1 MPLTSPD
8 GYLDFTNAVPRA
20 VKMVATSNVG
30 IGTSSPIY
38 ALDVHGTSNTGPLT
52 VSSLTLANGAIEGDL
67 NISGN
72 LVYTSNTTTVVN
84 SNVVVEYTGPHGRDP
99 KEVALKKYPEIAFA
113 EGKFDANDST
123 NTYVQ
128 AGYTVTAST
137 GYFGGNSTLVAWKV
151 HTGIKGGSDFY
162 SSETAANQGGTAGF
176 IGTSNTYVGNST
188 LGGISGEWV
197 KTGFPFPVKIKH
209 VNVTVRDSSY
219 AAFDWQSPSTFYIIG
234 SHDGT
239 TWSSA
244 LGSVTDRQYTASDL
258 TERVTLTNNE
268 YYKYYAVVVTKV
280 SGDRD
285 IVSIDEI
292 EYYGYEEDPPV
303 GDSSLDATFK
313 SVLNTPQTTGV
324 QVYVD
329 AKLSSDF
336 TNQMTDPTP
345 VGTAVTHNDTGKYWE
360 LTGALTSNV
369 TVEANTFL
377 EGDQPH
383 AVSVWFNSSNL
394 EANTANT
401 CVFTISDQENLD
413 SYNLDLQSN
422 TWHNLTYSYQ
432 GEGGSRVTYL
442 DGRKVSEDQA
452 EDTFGDYPPF
462 AMTGYSQGGYV
473 VSASTD
479 AYATTGFYTWKAF
492 NDVQGNEGWHA
503 GEYNDGSTWHATYVA
518 DAGGAV
524 YDTTNYSRSI
534 AGIDGEWL
542 KIEMPHK
549 LVVDYLNLKSR
560 GTTTATAQSPKDFK
574 ILGSNDDT
582 NWDVLATHMGVT
594 YSTTGENHVVSATKG
609 YKYLAIVVTRVQN
622 ATGNSHLSIGELSYH
637 GHRENDLVRLPD
649 PTHVLKYPHV
659 TLTEDARRGYVVS
672 ASGNHSNGNHPT
684 WKAFDGDITNDWQI
698 NGGRYSNSGGV
709 YTHNAGETTVTNVQS
724 RVGDWVQ
731 LESPHKI
738 RVKTMKFTPIATYG
752 QERSPATGVLV
763 GSNDDGSTWTEI
775 KVFDVTADGT
785 PTSYTA
791 ASSTIL
797 AIDSGSNSTPG
808 YYKIHRL
815 IWLTLYTASQTTY
828 ADRAAVADLEFY
840 GTGVDSIP
848 IQIGG
853 GNIDRVANFRVYDR
867 FVEEDQALEIWD
879 AQKEEF
885 GRAKSSMTLHK
896 GRLGIGTDEPQG
908 RLAVADEPDPDA
920 YGLQEFPPRGMT
932 EYETYIEEHG
942 VFRASAGTKD
952 ASAGQAYLAFNKT
965 LFERGWHGGPENDG
979 RYTNSLYLG
988 TLSNGGYLGDWIRL
1002 DLPYK
1007 VKLNSSLLY
1016 HRDSTSYVGRMPKK
1030 GVILGSNDDGGS
1042 WELVHSWDNETYSAF
1057 RGKRF
1062 DINSNSY
1069 FKSFI
1074 LVVQELVNTAT
1085 NDPVNLGEWRLFGYR
1100 EQVTKQSVLH
1110 DGQLTLTKNLTVPS
1124 IGPSVTDTRHV
1135 VPRRHRLVV
1144 EFDTSTNPT
1153 DLATVKDTSGMGND
1167 GTLRP
1172 SAHYSIKEKA
1182 FVFDGSGDYIDT
1194 GVLSPS
1200 LAGAHPHS
1208 VSVWFKTNAAS
1219 GLQFVTC
1226 LGEKNG
1232 TTGDRRFS
1240 AIRVNGSSL
1249 QFWQWS
1255 NDLSKSGVISAD
1267 VWYHVVAVYLGGGTS
1282 QSTML
1287 MYLNGERI
1295 TSWDSDTTD
1304 GGVLG
1309 LVSPSFAVGED
1320 IARSTYNFNGQI
1332 SKPLVYDTVLA
1343 VAEVKTLYAM
1353 GRGDPYHVTNF
1364 QNTLVGINLGDGRA
1378 PRSALDV
1385 RDQIYARTS
1394 TVSTFT
1400 GQHRCVPEEP
1410 VEKGLIVSAKKNRF
1424 VKLNG
1429 GLDTGK
1435 SAITI
1440 DESLPV
1446 VSLSSVA
1453 KDKACFGVVSSM
1465 EEANSLVRVETVGGV
1480 ISDAPKT
1487 LGDNRAIVNS
1497 VGEGAIWVV
1506 NTGGHLESGDYI
1518 TTSNVAGYGQKQDDD
1533 VLHNYTVA
1541 KITMDCDFTATEV
1554 PVQTIK
1560 REETGLRTITEDDW
1574 NTLVDYDRSSTTET
1588 QYSNT
1593 LEPEAYIDQPGYTPR
1608 EVTTIVDYTDGSNTI
1623 SVEEWSNLESNIQST
1638 YQSNTFTEIVDY
1650 IKFVT
1655 ADEWSNLTS
1664 NVQNTF
1670 SEAEITTYYQIQRGE
1685 NVLDENGQLQWED
1698 KTGATEAPYERR
1710 FLDASGVQTDEA
1722 NAVHIA
1728 AFVGCTYHCG

>member
-1 MPLTSPD
+1 MSTNGQLVFTDVDKITFKGVGNTSNAVVDTLTGKIGVGIDSPD
-8 GYLDFTNAVPRA
+8 ANLHVLGNSYVSTNLELGGTLIMGTVNVSAHHSLEAVTAEGNTTPVTVEFQNA
-20 VKMVATSNVG
+20 DTSLVTMGNVEVGGELTVSGNVFFTSNVT
-30 IGTSSPIY
+30 TSV
-38 ALDVHGTSNTGPLT
+38 D
-52 VSSLTLANGAIEGDL
+52 
-67 NISGN
+67 
-72 LVYTSNTTTVVN
+72 
-84 SNVVVEYTGPHGRDP
+84 SNVVMEHAGPHGRLP
-99 KEVALKKYPEIAFA
+99 KAMPLRKYPEIV
-113 EGKFDANDST
+113 FDASKLDGNDST

-128 AGYTVTAST
+128 AGCTVSASSDQSQYNLNAWRIFDGVKSAGTGWVSQDGTYYDGTSPANSYT
-137 GYFGGNSTLVAWKV
+137 
-151 HTGIKGGSDFY
+151 
-162 SSETAANQGGTAGF
+162 GTAHQL
-176 IGTSNTYVGNST
+176 GTGTAY
-188 LGGISGEWV
+188 GEWL
-197 KTGFPFPVKIKH
+197 KLELPKKIK
-209 VNVTVRDSSY
+209 VSKFILYADPGVPYGTNEAPKSY
-219 AAFDWQSPSTFYIIG
+219 KIY
-234 SHDGT
+234 
-239 TWSSA
+239 
-244 LGSVTDRQYTASDL
+244 GSVTGSSWTELKDVSNETPSTNGNSHIITDTTAY
-258 TERVTLTNNE
+258 RYVGI
-268 YYKYYAVVVTKV
+268 VVTQV
-280 SGDRD
+280 NTDQDNIRIG
-285 IVSIDEI
+285 EL
-292 EYYGYEEDPPV
+292 EFYGHEEDPPT
-303 GDSSLDATFK
+303 GDTSINTTFK
-313 SVLNTPQTTGV
+313 SVLNTPQTTGAN
-324 QVYVD
+324 VYVD
-329 AKLSSDF
+329 GNLGETF
-336 TNQMTDPTP
+336 TNRVTGPTP
-345 VGTAVTHNDTGKYWE
+345 TGTATTYNETGKYWE

-369 TVEANTFL
+369 TVEGNTFL

-473 VSASTD
+473 VSASSS
-479 AYATTGFYTWKAF
+479 YAEGSYPAWEAF
-492 NDVQGNEGWHA
+492 NNIWHNNGNTNGSDAWLSENA
-503 GEYNDGSTWHATYVA
+503 ANYNGVDGLYSKSPPRNLGT
-518 DAGGAV
+518 GAL
-524 YDTTNYSRSI
+524 
-534 AGIDGEWL
+534 DGEWV

-549 LVVDYLNLKSR
+549 FKLNYITIYPRYLHDNKAPR
-560 GTTTATAQSPKDFK
+560 DF
-574 ILGSNDDT
+574 IVYGSNDNVNWSPVLTKTGASITSSHVETGHTFNVDVYDT
-582 NWDVLATHMGVT
+582 CYKYFGLVIRKLRS
-594 YSTTGENHVVSATKG
+594 STTFVNIA
-609 YKYLAIVVTRVQN
+609 
-622 ATGNSHLSIGELSYH
+622 ELKLY

-1016 HRDSTSYVGRMPKK
+1016 HRDSTSYVERMPKK

-1057 RGKRF
+1057 QAKRF
-1062 DINSNSY
+1062 DINSNTY

-1074 LVVQELVNTAT
+1074 LVVQELVTTAT
-1085 NDPVNLGEWRLFGYR
+1085 LAPVNLSEWRLFGYR

-1208 VSVWFKTNAAS
+1208 VSVWFKTNTTAS
-1219 GLQFVTC
+1219 GTLQFVTC

-1240 AIRVNGSSL
+1240 AIRVYGSEL

-1255 NDLSKSGVISAD
+1255 NDLRKSGVISAD

-1287 MYLNGERI
+1287 MYLNGEQI
-1295 TSWDSDTTD
+1295 TSWNTDTTD

-1320 IARSTYNFNGQI
+1320 IARSTYNFDGQI
-1332 SKPLVYDTVLA
+1332 SKPLVYDTDLTA
-1343 VAEVKTLYAM
+1343 AEVKTLYAM

-1364 QNTLVGINLGDGRA
+1364 QNTLVGINLGNGRA

-1400 GQHRCVPEEP
+1400 GQHKCVPEEP
-1410 VEKGLIVSAKKNRF
+1410 METGLIVSAKKNQY

-1429 GLDTGK
+1429 SLDTGK

-1453 KDKACFGVVSSM
+1453 QDKACFGVVSSM
-1465 EEANSLVRVETVGGV
+1465 EEANSLVRIETVGGV

-1497 VGEGAIWVV
+1497 VGEGAIWIV
-1506 NTGGHLESGDYI
+1506 NTGGPLESGDYI
-1518 TTSNVAGYGQKQDDD
+1518 TTSNVTGYGQKQDSDS
-1533 VLHNYTVA
+1533 LKNYTVA
-1541 KITMDCDFTATEV
+1541 KITMDCDFEPMTQ
-1554 PVQTIK
+1554 PIQIIK
-1560 REETGLRTITEDDW
+1560 KDEE
-1574 NTLVDYDRSSTTET
+1574 
-1588 QYSNT
+1588 
-1593 LEPEAYIDQPGYTPR
+1593 
-1608 EVTTIVDYTDGSNTI
+1608 
-1623 SVEEWSNLESNIQST
+1623 
-1638 YQSNTFTEIVDY
+1638 
-1650 IKFVT
+1650 
-1655 ADEWSNLTS
+1655 
-1664 NVQNTF
+1664 
-1670 SEAEITTYYQIQRGE
+1670 GE
-1685 NVLDENGQLQWED
+1685 NVLDEHGQLQWED
-1698 KTGATEAPYERR
+1698 HPTETEKAYKVRY
-1710 FLDASGVQTDEA
+1710 LTADGTQTEEA

>member
-72 LVYTSNTTTVVN
+72 LVYTSNTTTIVN

-99 KEVALKKYPEIAFA
+99 KAMPLRKYPEIAFA

-649 PTHVLKYPHV
+649 PTRVLKYPHIAM
-659 TLTEDARRGYVVS
+659 TGPAQRGYVVTQS
-672 ASGNHSNGNHPT
+672 SYATYNPSHYGFG
-684 WKAFDGDITNDWQI
+684 WKAFDSTRSSTSSEFSWQTDASTYTSSGNARTGVATETITEN
-698 NGGRYSNSGGV
+698 SN
-709 YTHNAGETTVTNVQS
+709 THVGSWITLET
-724 RVGDWVQ
+724 
-731 LESPHKI
+731 PHKI
-738 RVKTMKFTPIATYG
+738 QVSSVELTCPVSVDEYRPNSVVILGSDNNSTWNFLTGDISSTYTNDIRTITISSSVAYKYHMLLVKT
-752 QERSPATGVLV
+752 V
-763 GSNDDGSTWTEI
+763 GSAGAGYAT
-775 KVFDVTADGT
+775 TAFLSDIR
-785 PTSYTA
+785 Y
-791 ASSTIL
+791 
-797 AIDSGSNSTPG
+797 
-808 YYKIHRL
+808 
-815 IWLTLYTASQTTY
+815 
-828 ADRAAVADLEFY
+828 F
-840 GTGVDSIP
+840 GTGVDSVP
-848 IQIGG
+848 IQIGC
-853 GNIDRVANFRVYDR
+853 GNIDKVANFRVYDK

-879 AQKEEF
+879 AQKDEF
-885 GRAKSSMTLHK
+885 GRAKSSMTLQK
-896 GRLGIGTDEPQG
+896 GRLGIGTDEPEG

-1016 HRDSTSYVGRMPKK
+1016 HRDSASYVGRMPKK

-1057 RGKRF
+1057 QGKRF

-1074 LVVQELVNTAT
+1074 LVVQELVTTAT

-1208 VSVWFKTNAAS
+1208 VSVWFKTNTTAS
-1219 GLQFVTC
+1219 GTLQFVTC

-1240 AIRVNGSSL
+1240 AIRVYESEL

-1255 NDLSKSGVISAD
+1255 NDLRKFGVISAD

-1287 MYLNGERI
+1287 MYLNGEQI
-1295 TSWDSDTTD
+1295 TSWDQDTTD

-1364 QNTLVGINLGDGRA
+1364 QNTLVGINLGNGRA

-1400 GQHRCVPEEP
+1400 GQHKCVPEEP

-1429 GLDTGK
+1429 GLDSGK

-1554 PVQTIK
+1554 PLQVIK